1 MFDSPFR
8 IRLFFFQTAEPF
20 LKKKL
25 PGAIWLV
32 QGEFGGFWV
41 GPRFLGFSKSH
52 APLSIRS
59 TQKKATSVILRT
71 SFSPGGV
78 MTRLTFTLPGRG
90 PKDSSWMGGRIFWNL
105 PPGFLGWCFVLT
117 WRMGSL
123 ETADGDIGW
132 FQMLTDP
139 SGECYTM
146 KKVTVDIRVVWFC
159 SEVGGGWVYTVCPT
173 EISRKPYERKRIDV
187 FMKIIIRCFS
197 SVGGIKIPICSPVRT
212 CPKLG
217 LWVFLPLWLAR
228 FTYIVL
234 HLTARQ

>member
-8 IRLFFFQTAEPF
+8 IRLFFFQTAELF
-20 LKKKL
+20 WKKL
-25 PGAIWLV
+25 AGAIWSV
-32 QGEFGGFWV
+32 QGPSLGGFWV
-41 GPRFLGFSKSH
+41 GFWGFLGFQSRMPHKY
-52 APLSIRS
+52 PFNP
-59 TQKKATSVILRT
+59 KKGHQRHLEDQFLPR
-71 SFSPGGV
+71 GV

-90 PKDSSWMGGRIFWNL
+90 PRFFWMGGMIFWNL

-123 ETADGDIGW
+123 ETADGEIGW

-159 SEVGGGWVYTVCPT
+159 SEVGGVGY
-173 EISRKPYERKRIDV
+173 IPYAQPKFLENHMNV
-187 FMKIIIRCFS
+187 NVLMFLMKIIIRCFS